1 MRGRAKATR
10 APNKTMEKSVGKRD
24 RVTAL
29 CDALP
34 QSEHLMRGDHV
45 TYRVRGKVF
54 AYFLDDHHGDGIVS
68 VCVKSARGEN
78 VDRVRLFPERFY
90 LPDYI
95 GPRGWFGMRV
105 DRGRVAWGEVADI
118 LEQSYRLTAPT
129 TCIAK
134 LDGVQGGLD
143 NRRRPPKAARSRG

>member
-1 MRGRAKATR
+1 MPGRAKAAR
-10 APNKTMEKSVGKRD
+10 AQPKSASKRD
-24 RVTAL
+24 RVEAL
-29 CDALP
+29 CEALP
-34 QSEHLMRGDHV
+34 HAERSAQVDHD

-54 AYFLDDHHGDGIVS
+54 AYFLDDHYGDGIVS
-68 VCVKSARGEN
+68 VCVKSERGEN

-105 DRGRVAWGEVADI
+105 DRGRVAWREVAEI
-118 LEQSYRLTAPT
+118 LEQSYRLAAPAS
-129 TCIAK
+129 CIAK